1 MRADGIVPA
10 IHARLAQALAA
21 PQGEY
26 LPFRIGDDTV
36 GWLDPARAARL
47 SAFASVFDRAIGE
60 VRLAATLADCGART
74 AAVEEVTRALSARG
88 LLSAWRDERYA
99 VAVEFG
105 AAPLVDIERAAARYF
120 GVRTYAVHI
129 NGLVRSGHGG
139 LRMWLARRSATK
151 AIDPGLLDNLVGGGI
166 ATGYGVLDTLRK
178 EAWEE
183 AGIPASVAARA
194 RPQGSIDICRAQAQ
208 GLQRETIF
216 VYDLELDAGFTPAN
230 QDGEAVEHR
239 QLTLCDAARLI
250 TADYGDDAVTA
261 DASLVILDC
270 LLRHGALGPDP
281 AGIRA
286 LSAFRHAMLEPA
298 PENSGRGA
306 RPDGARSWLTRL

>member
-10 IHARLAQALAA
+10 IQARLALALAA
-21 PQGEY
+21 PEGDY
-26 LPFRIGDDTV
+26 VALRIGGHTV
-36 GWLDPARAARL
+36 GWLDPTRAARL
-47 SAFASVFDRAIGE
+47 SAFASVFDRADGE
-60 VRLAATLADCGART
+60 IRLAARLSDCAART
-74 AAVEEVTRALSARG
+74 AAVEDVARVLAGEG

-120 GVRTYAVHI
+120 GIRTYAVHI
-129 NGLVRSGHGG
+129 NGLVRGGGG
-139 LRMWLARRSATK
+139 LRMWLARRSPTK

-183 AGIPASVAARA
+183 AGIPADVAARA
-194 RPQGSIDICRAQAQ
+194 RPQGSIDICRPQPQ
-208 GLQRETIF
+208 GLQRETVF
-216 VYDLELDAGFTPAN
+216 VYDLELDADFRPAN

-239 QLTLCDAARLI
+239 QLTMAEAAELI
-250 TADYGDDAVTA
+250 ADNGDGAVTA

-270 LLRHGALGPDP
+270 LLRHGALGPDSP
-281 AGIRA
+281 GLRA
-286 LSAFRHAMLEPA
+286 LSAFRHALLEPA
-298 PENSGRGA
+298 PQPRA
-306 RPDGARSWLTRL
+306 RDGGLRAARWIKRP